1 MEEQWGIDDTLDF
14 GQAPVNMSSFEEGRA
29 PCRGKGRGAILY
41 NNNDTDCSVGGSYNS
56 KQTNEENYDNNT
68 YNEDTENNKY
78 NGDNNKFGGDNKQD
92 NGRRYGNRGDN
103 DRRWQGNKDRNN
115 SRRNRDDN
123 GETEDNG
130 FNGSY
135 QNDRKDRPRRDR
147 DENRGGRGGGY
158 GRNRDGDDNDRGGR
172 GGGYGRNR
180 DGDDNDR
187 GGRGGGYGRNRD
199 GDDND
204 RGGRSGGYGRNRDG
218 DDNDRGGRGGGYGRN
233 RDGDDNDRGGRG
245 GGYGRNRGDDDNDGE
260 NRRRRRN
267 DDESKEDDDKEEP
280 KKREIYIPP
289 EQPDDENSLFGNDV
303 TMGINFNKYDDIE
316 VKVSGEN
323 APRPIQ
329 SFNQSGLRTILLENI
344 TKSGYTKPT
353 PVQKYAIPIIIS
365 GRDLM
370 ACAQTGSGKTAAFVV
385 PILHTL
391 LENPKDLIK
400 TSTSCEPHVIIISPT
415 RELTSQIHQQVK
427 KFSLGS
433 IIRAEL
439 AYGGTSVMHQSNR
452 VLNGCHILVA
462 TPGRLLDFIGR
473 GKIRLSSL
481 RFLVLDEADRML
493 DMGFLPDIEKLID
506 HETMAP
512 AEERQTL
519 MFSATFPNEI
529 QELAGRFLRNYLFV
543 AVGIVGG
550 ACADVEQN
558 FYQASGQ
565 SEKRK
570 LLKELIEKQHQ
581 LENIEGTLVFVEQ
594 KRHTD
599 FIAAFLSESNFPTT
613 SIHGDRLQR
622 EREEALYD
630 FKRGKMLILVATAVA
645 ARGLDIKN
653 VSHVINFDL
662 PKTID
667 EYVHRIGRTGRVGN
681 RGKATSFFDSSTDMP
696 LTDDLMKIL
705 KQAGQPVPDW
715 LESGGGGGSRTFMPG
730 KGRRF
735 GGEDIR
741 GNKNAYGDETY
752 EDAGYA
758 PPTQA
763 EPEEEW

>member
-1 MEEQWGIDDTLDF
+1 MAEEQWGIDDTLDF
-14 GQAPVNMSSFEEGRA
+14 GQVPVNMSSFEEGRA

-41 NNNDTDCSVGGSYNS
+41 NNNNTNYSGGGSYNS
-56 KQTNEENYDNNT
+56 KQTNEENYDSNT
-68 YNEDTENNKY
+68 YNEDNENNRY
-78 NGDNNKFGGDNKQD
+78 NGDNSNKFGGGNRQD
-92 NGRRYGNRGDN
+92 NDRRYGNNRGNN
-103 DRRWQGNKDRNN
+103 DRRWQGNKDDRDN
-115 SRRNRDDN
+115 SRRNNDDN
-123 GETEDNG
+123 DETEDNG
-130 FNGSY
+130 FNRSY

-187 GGRGGGYGRNRD
+187 GGRGGGYGK
-199 GDDND
+199 
-204 RGGRSGGYGRNRDG
+204 
-218 DDNDRGGRGGGYGRN
+218 
-233 RDGDDNDRGGRG
+233 
-245 GGYGRNRGDDDNDGE
+245 NRGDDDNDGE

-267 DDESKEDDDKEEP
+267 DDESKEGDDKEP

-303 TMGINFNKYDDIE
+303 TMGINFAKYDDIE

-323 APRPIQ
+323 GPRPIQ
-329 SFNQSGLRTILLENI
+329 SFDQSGLRTILLENI
-344 TKSGYTKPT
+344 KKSGYTKPT
-353 PVQKYAIPIIIS
+353 PVQKYAIPIVMN

-400 TSTSCEPHVIIISPT
+400 TSTSCEPQVIIISPT

-462 TPGRLLDFIGR
+462 TPGRLLDFMGR

-529 QELAGRFLRNYLFV
+529 QELAGRFLRNYLFL

-570 LLKELIEKQHQ
+570 LLKELIEKQNQ
-581 LENIEGTLVFVEQ
+581 LGNIEGTLVFVEQ

-681 RGKATSFFDSSTDMP
+681 RGKATSFFDSSTDLP
-696 LTDDLMKIL
+696 LTDDLIKIL
-705 KQAGQPVPDW
+705 KQAGQPIPDW
-715 LESGGGGGSRTFMPG
+715 LESGGNGGSRTFMPG

-741 GNKNAYGDETY
+741 GNKNAYGDEMY
-752 EDAGYA
+752 EDVGYA
-758 PPTQA
+758 PPVQA

>member
-14 GQAPVNMSSFEEGRA
+14 GQAPINMSSFEEGRA

-41 NNNDTDCSVGGSYNS
+41 NNNDTDYSVGGSYNS

-68 YNEDTENNKY
+68 YNEDTKNNRY
-78 NGDNNKFGGDNKQD
+78 NGDNKFGGDNRQD
-92 NGRRYGNRGDN
+92 NDRRYGNNRGDN
-103 DRRWQGNKDRNN
+103 DHRWQGNKDRNN
-115 SRRNRDDN
+115 RRNKDDN
-123 GETEDNG
+123 DGATEDN

-147 DENRGGRGGGY
+147 DENRSERSGGYGRNRNGDDNDKGGRGGGY
-158 GRNRDGDDNDRGGR
+158 GRNRDGDDNRNGR

-180 DGDDNDR
+180 DGGDNDR
-187 GGRGGGYGRNRD
+187 GGRGYGK
-199 GDDND
+199 
-204 RGGRSGGYGRNRDG
+204 
-218 DDNDRGGRGGGYGRN
+218 
-233 RDGDDNDRGGRG
+233 
-245 GGYGRNRGDDDNDGE
+245 NRGDDDNE

-267 DDESKEDDDKEEP
+267 DDEFKESDDKEEP

-289 EQPDDENSLFGNDV
+289 EQPDDENFLFGNDV

-329 SFNQSGLRTILLENI
+329 SFDQSGLRTILLENI
-344 TKSGYTKPT
+344 KKSGYTKPT
-353 PVQKYAIPIIIS
+353 PVQKYAIPIIMN
-365 GRDLM
+365 GQDLM

-391 LENPKDLIK
+391 LEDPKDLIK

-529 QELAGRFLRNYLFV
+529 QELASRFLRNYLFL

-581 LENIEGTLVFVEQ
+581 LGNIEGTLVFVEQ

-696 LTDDLMKIL
+696 LTDDLVKIL
-705 KQAGQPVPDW
+705 KQASQPVPDW

-741 GNKNAYGDETY
+741 GNKNAYGDEMY